1 MASVVTISG
10 ARFYLPKKAVRRN
23 CKPKQIGIALSAG
36 KETIMK
42 TIGNTKIVGI
52 DHGYGNMKT
61 ANFCFKT
68 GVAVYDSEPLF
79 TKNLL
84 VYDGRYYLIGEG
96 HKAYTSEKM
105 QDKEYYVLTLAA
117 IAMELHKE
125 NLTEATVY
133 IAAGLPLTWVSKQK
147 EQFKKYLLQNDE
159 VNFTFRKTDYRIKI
173 TGADIFPQGFSAI
186 APTVAEFE
194 GVNLLCDIGNGTM
207 NLLYIRN
214 GRPDSLGMYTEKFGT
229 EQCVNAI
236 KNAVMDKFQVVI
248 DSGIIEEYICT
259 GKSNI
264 AKEYLKVLKATATE
278 YVSAIFRRL
287 NDHEY
292 NSDLIKL
299 YVVGGGGCLIRNF
312 GTYDK
317 NRVIINEDIS
327 ATAKGY
333 EYLSERY
340 LRKDGEKL

>member
-1 MASVVTISG
+1 
-10 ARFYLPKKAVRRN
+10 
-23 CKPKQIGIALSAG
+23 
-36 KETIMK
+36 MK
-42 TIGNTKIVGI
+42 TINNTCIIGI

-68 GVAVYDSEPLF
+68 GVATYDSEPLF

-84 VYDGRYYLIGEG
+84 IYDGRYYLIGEG
-96 HKAYTSEKM
+96 HKAYTAEKM

-125 NLTEATVY
+125 KLTEATVH

-159 VNFTFRKTDYRIKI
+159 VNFTFRKTDYHIKI

-194 GVNLLCDIGNGTM
+194 SVNLLCDIGNGTM

-259 GKSNI
+259 GKADIS
-264 AKEYLKVLKATATE
+264 KEYLKVLKATATE
-278 YVSAIFRRL
+278 YVSDIFHRL

-292 NSDLIKL
+292 NSDLMKL

-333 EYLSERY
+333 EYLSDRY

>member
-1 MASVVTISG
+1 MQTI
-10 ARFYLPKKAVRRN
+10 
-23 CKPKQIGIALSAG
+23 
-36 KETIMK
+36 E
-42 TIGNTKIVGI
+42 NTKIIGI

-68 GVAVYDSEPLF
+68 GVAAYDSEPLF

-84 VYDGRYYLIGEG
+84 IYDGRYYLIGEG
-96 HKAYTSEKM
+96 HKAYTAEKM

-125 NLTEATVY
+125 KLTEATVH

-159 VNFTFRKTDYRIKI
+159 VNFSFRKNDYHIKI
-173 TGADIFPQGFSAI
+173 TGADISK
-186 APTVAEFE
+186 EF
-194 GVNLLCDIGNGTM
+194 
-207 NLLYIRN
+207 
-214 GRPDSLGMYTEKFGT
+214 
-229 EQCVNAI
+229 
-236 KNAVMDKFQVVI
+236 
-248 DSGIIEEYICT
+248 
-259 GKSNI
+259 
-264 AKEYLKVLKATATE
+264 LKVLKATATE
-278 YVSAIFRRL
+278 YVSDIFRRL

-292 NSDLIKL
+292 NSDLMKL

-333 EYLSERY
+333 EYLSDHY